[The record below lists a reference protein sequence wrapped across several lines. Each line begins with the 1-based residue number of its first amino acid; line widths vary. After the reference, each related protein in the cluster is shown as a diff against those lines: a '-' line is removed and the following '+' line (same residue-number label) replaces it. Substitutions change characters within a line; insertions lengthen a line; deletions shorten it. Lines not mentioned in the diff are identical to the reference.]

1 MKAPLAP
8 WGNFKLYTLGNLN
21 AVSVWMEYECN
32 SPTCQFR
39 HGHRFKIRPIG
50 EYKTAE
56 GISRAV
62 SATGAGSRRLQ
73 KLLAL
78 NRVQP
83 TVAMPL
89 PEVACACMLYHISQC
104 FRAGGREKSIAGDA
118 FGRGAPSTGTRV
130 QTPDVIVADFIKDYC
145 DAETVRVASLS
156 SASFSMVI
164 CTRISP

>member
-1 MKAPLAP
+1 MLSPIRDQSQYVQRGSLIPPLVSLGTGIGSKSAPSA
-8 WGNFKLYTLGNLN
+8 N
-21 AVSVWMEYECN
+21 
-32 SPTCQFR
+32 
-39 HGHRFKIRPIG
+39 IRPP
-50 EYKTAE
+50 K
-56 GISRAV
+56 V
-62 SATGAGSRRLQ
+62 FTGGFSNGRITRRLQ

-118 FGRGAPSTGTRV
+118 FGRGAPSTATRV
-130 QTPDVIVADFIKDYC
+130 QTPDVIVADFIKVYC